1 MNLSN
6 TSKAII
12 LGAIASILWS
22 TVFVAGRYLCDVM
35 GMAPSLVAFLR
46 FSIAGFGSMLYIIL
60 KGETKSL
67 KVLFEK
73 PVTIILLGFIGIFG
87 MGTAVFLALKYST
100 AVDVSIIM
108 NSNAVFITPLAIL
121 VGESLTF
128 VKISGIIIGLLGCA
142 LVINGRITGFELIGG
157 EHLAG
162 NLIAIISALCW
173 AIYTVMGKKIV
184 RDRGGLVVTSLNM
197 VVGSIP
203 LFLLSAGLGQLTLP
217 PLKGFLI
224 IAYLAIFPTAI
235 GFVFWYKA
243 LENIDASQLGPLQY
257 LVPVG
262 TAIISIFTLN
272 EPIKPASIV
281 GMLLVFLGIYL
292 STVKRKSYIILTKN
306 EHPPIA

>member
-1 MNLSN
+1 MNHFSSN
-6 TSKAII
+6 SKAII

-46 FSIAGFGSMLYIIL
+46 FSNAGLVSILYIIL
-60 KGETKSL
+60 RGETKSL
-67 KVLFEK
+67 KVLVER
-73 PVTIILLGFIGIFG
+73 PVIISLLAFTGIFV

-108 NSNAVFITPLAIL
+108 NSNAVFITPLAIF

-128 VKISGIIIGLLGCA
+128 IKVSGVIIGLLGCA
-142 LVINGRITGFELIGG
+142 LVINGNLTGFQLVKG
-157 EHLAG
+157 EHLSG
-162 NLIAIISALCW
+162 NLIAVVSALCW
-173 AIYTVMGKKIV
+173 AIYTVMGKKVV

-197 VVGSIP
+197 VIGSIP
-203 LFLLSAGLGQLTLP
+203 LFILAAGLGQLALP

-224 IAYLAIFPTAI
+224 IAYLAVFPTAI
-235 GFVFWYKA
+235 GFILWYKA
-243 LENIDASQLGPLQY
+243 LEIIDASQLGPLQY

-262 TAIISIFTLN
+262 TAIISTFILD

-292 STVKRKSYIILTKN
+292 STVKHGYQK
-306 EHPPIA
+306 